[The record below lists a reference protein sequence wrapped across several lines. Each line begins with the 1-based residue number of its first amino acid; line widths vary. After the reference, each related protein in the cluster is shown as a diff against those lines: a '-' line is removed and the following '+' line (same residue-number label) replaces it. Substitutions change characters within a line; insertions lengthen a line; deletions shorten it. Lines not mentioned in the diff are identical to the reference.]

1 MHHDSDGTGTRLEYV
16 LAPSDKRSQCTQ
28 AIIGSRTMNEQ
39 QPADNEQQPV
49 SDDHQSAGE
58 EVHHGSE
65 EQSSAGS
72 VSWAGGL
79 GVILYALLRF
89 AFSADD
95 SSPNT
100 STTYSTPSVTAS
112 VSGPQSSR
120 RPTDNSQASSYPT
133 TSATQDTQHDD
144 SDPTGLYV
152 FRNYEGETRLV
163 VAGTRWLARTIINT
177 GFGAEYDASQGM
189 TSAGVVSDNILYD
202 ETGYVEVGSLRRIGR
217 DLWVAELAF
226 GAGTMRLRKQ

>member
-1 MHHDSDGTGTRLEYV
+1 MRHDSDGTGTRLEYV

-58 EVHHGSE
+58 EVHHSSE

-89 AFSADD
+89 ASSADD
-95 SSPNT
+95 SAPDT
-100 STTYSTPSVTAS
+100 HAAYSTPSVTAS
-112 VSGPQSSR
+112 FTGSQSDGQPPVS
-120 RPTDNSQASSYPT
+120 TQASRYQT
-133 TSATQDTQHDD
+133 TPSTRNEPEDD